1 MKGEQ
6 INMKNMKKGLCV
18 LLLLSLFSATANA
31 AGMIKDYH
39 AYRIKGQNI
48 RTVVPVVDSVLS
60 REVEVKKLAK
70 NAYYAT
76 YGDGHY
82 YMKFY
87 PALQDTDVYL
97 VTDEAYDKE
106 KNDVTEF
113 FKSQKFA
120 YETLE
125 DKEAY
130 KEYKFDFIDY
140 ARSGALDGLFTLP
153 DGLKPIKQGMS
164 KLNDK
169 MSKGN
174 EKTSAIPYSEDND
187 PIDLTCVDQEEFY
200 NADADVTVTVNEY
213 RLKNKENKYV
223 HAFEYIVKNNS
234 NSDIKVEKVYS
245 ERLAALK
252 DITTST
258 FVDFDR
264 LDVAD
269 TLAVPLAVATGGLS
283 FGFTIANN
291 VRLARVVAES
301 TRFAHSLPENY
312 DLKANSSMRILC
324 LKFKEDPQPLQFT
337 VNKNGQTYVFAY

>member
-1 MKGEQ
+1 
-6 INMKNMKKGLCV
+6 MKKILKGIYV
-18 LLLLSLFSATANA
+18 LSILAVFSATANA

-39 AYRIKGQNI
+39 AYRIKNQNI
-48 RTVVPVVDSVLS
+48 RTVVPVVDNILS
-60 REVEVKKLAK
+60 KEVEVKKLAR

-76 YGDGHY
+76 YGDDHY

-87 PALQDTDVYL
+87 PALHDTDVYI
-97 VTDEAYDKE
+97 VTDGEYDKNN
-106 KNDVTEF
+106 NDVTAF
-113 FKSQKFA
+113 FKSQNYR

-153 DGLKPIKQGMS
+153 DGLKPLKKGMN

-169 MSKGN
+169 LSKGN
-174 EKTSAIPYSEDND
+174 EKTSAIPYSEDNE
-187 PIDLTCVDQEEFY
+187 PIDLTCVDSQEYY
-200 NADADVTVTVNEY
+200 NADADVTVTINEY

-234 NSDIKVEKVYS
+234 NTDITVEKVYS

-258 FVDFDR
+258 FVDLDR

-269 TLAVPLAVATGGLS
+269 NLGVPLAVATGGLS
-283 FGFTIANN
+283 LGFTVANN
-291 VRLARVVAES
+291 VRLAMVIKEA
-301 TRFAHSLPENY
+301 TRFSHSLPENY
-312 DLKANSSMRILC
+312 NLKTKSSMRILC

-337 VNKNGQTYVFAY
+337 IKKKGQTYQFTY

>member
-1 MKGEQ
+1 
-6 INMKNMKKGLCV
+6 MKK
-18 LLLLSLFSATANA
+18 LLSSICALSILVLFSGTANA
-31 AGMIKDYH
+31 GGMIKDYH
-39 AYRIKGQNI
+39 AYRIKDQNI
-48 RTVVPVVDSVLS
+48 RTVVPVVDNILS
-60 REVEVKKLAK
+60 REVSVKKLTR

-76 YGDGHY
+76 YGDEHY

-87 PALQDTDVYL
+87 PALHETDVYI
-97 VTDEAYDKE
+97 VTDASYDKE
-106 KNDVTEF
+106 NNDVTEF
-113 FKSQKFA
+113 FKSQNYKF
-120 YETLE
+120 ETVE

-130 KEYKFDFIDY
+130 KEYQFDFVDY

-153 DGLKPIKQGMS
+153 DGLKPLKKGVS

-169 MSKGN
+169 LSKGN

-187 PIDLTCVDQEEFY
+187 PIDLTCVDSQEFY
-200 NADADVTVTVNEY
+200 NAEADVTVTVNEY

-258 FVDFDR
+258 FVDYDK

-269 TLAVPLAVATGGLS
+269 TLAIPLAVATGGLS

-291 VRLARVVAES
+291 VRLGMVVKEA

-324 LKFKEDPQPLQFT
+324 MKFKDDPQPLQFT
-337 VNKNGQTYVFAY
+337 VNKQGQIYQFTY

>member
-1 MKGEQ
+1 
-6 INMKNMKKGLCV
+6 MKKFLKSIYV
-18 LLLLSLFSATANA
+18 LSLLVLFSAAANA

-39 AYRIKGQNI
+39 AYRIKNQNI
-48 RTVVPVVDSVLS
+48 RTVIPVVDSILS
-60 REVEVKKLAK
+60 QAVEVKKLAR

-76 YGDGHY
+76 YDGEHY

-87 PALQDTDVYL
+87 PALHDTDVYI
-97 VTDEAYDKE
+97 VSDASYDKE
-106 KNDVTEF
+106 NNGVTEF
-113 FKSQKFA
+113 FNSQNYK
-120 YETLE
+120 YEKLE
-125 DKEAY
+125 DDEAY

-153 DGLKPIKQGMS
+153 DGLKPLKKGMN
-164 KLNDK
+164 KINDK

-187 PIDLTCVDQEEFY
+187 PIDLTCIDSQEFY
-200 NADADVTVTVNEY
+200 NEDANVTVTVNEY

-234 NSDIKVEKVYS
+234 NSAIKVEKVYS
-245 ERLAALK
+245 ERLAGLK

-258 FVDFDR
+258 FVDMDR

-269 TLAVPLAVATGGLS
+269 TLGVPLAVATGGLS
-283 FGFTIANN
+283 LGFTVANN
-291 VRLARVVAES
+291 VRLAKVIKES
-301 TRFAHSLPENY
+301 TRFSHSLPENY

-324 LKFKEDPQPLQFT
+324 LKFKDDPQPIQFT
-337 VNKNGQTYVFAY
+337 INKDYMAELI

>member
-1 MKGEQ
+1 
-6 INMKNMKKGLCV
+6 MKKILKSICA
-18 LLLLSLFSATANA
+18 LSLLIVFAATANA

-48 RTVVPVVDSVLS
+48 RTVVPVVDNLLS
-60 REVEVKKLAK
+60 REAEVKKLER

-76 YGDGHY
+76 YDGEHY

-87 PALQDTDVYL
+87 PALHDTDVYI
-97 VTDEAYDKE
+97 VSDASYDKDN
-106 KNDVTEF
+106 NDVTEF
-113 FKSQKFA
+113 FRSQNYR

-153 DGLKPIKQGMS
+153 DGLKPLKKGMS
-164 KLNDK
+164 KINDK
-169 MSKGN
+169 LSKGN

-187 PIDLTCVDQEEFY
+187 PIDLTCIDSQEFY
-200 NADADVTVTVNEY
+200 DSYANVTVIVNEY

-234 NSDIKVEKVYS
+234 NYDIKVEKVYS

-252 DITTST
+252 DVTTST
-258 FVDFDR
+258 FVDMDR
-264 LDVAD
+264 LDLAD
-269 TLAVPLAVATGGLS
+269 NLGVPLAIATGGLS
-283 FGFTIANN
+283 LGFTVANN
-291 VRLARVVAES
+291 VRLGMVIKEA

-324 LKFKEDPQPLQFT
+324 LKFKDDPKPLQFT
-337 VNKNGQTYVFAY
+337 IKKQGQTYQFTY

>member
-1 MKGEQ
+1 MRKMLKT
-6 INMKNMKKGLCV
+6 ICTV
-18 LLLLSLFSATANA
+18 SLLVVFTATANA

-39 AYRIKGQNI
+39 AYRIKNQNI
-48 RTVVPVVDSVLS
+48 RTVVPVVDNILS
-60 REVEVKKLAK
+60 REVEVKKLAG

-76 YGDGHY
+76 YDDGHY

-87 PALQDTDVYL
+87 PALHDTDVYI
-97 VTDEAYDKE
+97 VTDEEYDKDD
-106 KNDVTEF
+106 NDVTQF
-113 FKSQKFA
+113 FKSQNYTF
-120 YETLE
+120 ETLE

-153 DGLKPIKQGMS
+153 DGLKPLKKGMS
-164 KLNDK
+164 KINDK
-169 MSKGN
+169 LSKGN
-174 EKTSAIPYSEDND
+174 EKTSAIPYSEDTD
-187 PIDLTCVDQEEFY
+187 PIDLTCIDSQEFY
-200 NADADVTVTVNEY
+200 NTDADVTVTVNEY

-234 NSDIKVEKVYS
+234 NDDIKVEKVYS
-245 ERLAALK
+245 ERLAGLK

-258 FVDFDR
+258 FVDMDR

-283 FGFTIANN
+283 FGFTVANN
-291 VRLARVVAES
+291 VRLAMVVKEA
-301 TRFAHSLPENY
+301 TRFSHSLPEDY

-324 LKFKEDPQPLQFT
+324 LKFKDDPQPLQFT
-337 VNKNGQTYVFAY
+337 VNKNGQTYTFTY

>member
-1 MKGEQ
+1 
-6 INMKNMKKGLCV
+6 MKKIFKGIGV
-18 LLLLSLFSATANA
+18 LSLLILFSATANA

-39 AYRIKGQNI
+39 AYRLKNQNI
-48 RTVVPVVDSVLS
+48 REVVPVVDNILNPA
-60 REVEVKKLAK
+60 VEVKKLAR

-76 YGDGHY
+76 YGDEHY

-87 PALQDTDVYL
+87 PALHDTDVYI
-97 VTDEAYDKE
+97 VSDTSYDKE
-106 KNDVTEF
+106 NNDVVKF
-113 FKSQKFA
+113 FQMQNYK

-153 DGLKPIKQGMS
+153 DGLKPLKKGMN

-187 PIDLTCVDQEEFY
+187 PIDLTCIDSEEFY
-200 NADADVTVTVNEY
+200 NADTDVTVTVNEY

-245 ERLAALK
+245 ERLAGLK

-258 FVDFDR
+258 FVDLDR

-269 TLAVPLAVATGGLS
+269 TLAVPLAVVTGGASL
-283 FGFTIANN
+283 GFTVANN
-291 VRLARVVAES
+291 VRLGMVVKEA

-324 LKFKEDPQPLQFT
+324 MKFKDDPQPIQFT
-337 VNKNGQTYVFAY
+337 VNKQGQTYQFAY

>member
-1 MKGEQ
+1 
-6 INMKNMKKGLCV
+6 MKKMLKCLCV
-18 LLLLSLFSATANA
+18 LSSLVLFAATANA

-48 RTVVPVVDSVLS
+48 RTVVPVVDSILS
-60 REVEVKKLAK
+60 NEVEVKKLGR

-76 YGDGHY
+76 YGEGHY

-97 VTDEAYDKE
+97 VTDEEYDKDN
-106 KNDVTEF
+106 NDVTDF
-113 FKSQKFA
+113 FKSQKFV

-125 DKEAY
+125 DKDAY

-153 DGLKPIKQGMS
+153 DGLKPLKNGMS

-187 PIDLTCVDQEEFY
+187 PIDLTCIDADEFY
-200 NADADVTVTVNEY
+200 NEDADVFVTIKEY

-252 DITTST
+252 DVTTST
-258 FVDFDR
+258 FVDMDR

-269 TLAVPLAVATGGLS
+269 NLAVPLAFVTGGAS

-291 VRLARVVAES
+291 VRLAMVIKEA
-301 TRFAHSLPENY
+301 TRFSHSLPEDY
-312 DLKANSSMRILC
+312 DLKAKAAMRILC
-324 LKFKEDPQPLQFT
+324 LKFKDDPQPLQFT
-337 VNKNGQTYVFAY
+337 VNKQGQTYNFAY

>member
-1 MKGEQ
+1 
-6 INMKNMKKGLCV
+6 MKKV
-18 LLLLSLFSATANA
+18 LKGVCLLSILALLSTSANA

-39 AYRIKGQNI
+39 AYRIKNQNI
-48 RTVVPVVDSVLS
+48 RNVIPVVDGILS
-60 REVEVKKLAK
+60 KEVEVKKLER

-87 PALQDTDVYL
+87 PALHDTDVYL
-97 VTDEAYDKE
+97 VTDEEYDKDN
-106 KNDVTEF
+106 NDVTEF
-113 FKSQKFA
+113 FKSQNYK

-125 DKEAY
+125 DNEAY
-130 KEYKFDFIDY
+130 KEYKFDFVDF

-153 DGLKPIKQGMS
+153 DGLKPLKKGMS

-174 EKTSAIPYSEDND
+174 DKTSTIPYSEDND
-187 PIDLTCVDQEEFY
+187 PIDLTCVDSQEFY
-200 NADADVTVTVNEY
+200 NTDTDITVTINEY

-223 HAFEYIVKNNS
+223 HAFEYILKNNS
-234 NSDIKVEKVYS
+234 HSDIKVEKVYS
-245 ERLAALK
+245 ERLAGLK
-252 DITTST
+252 DVTTST
-258 FVDFDR
+258 FVDLDR

-269 TLAVPLAVATGGLS
+269 NLAVPLAVATGGLS

-291 VRLARVVAES
+291 VRLGMVIKEA

-312 DLKANSSMRILC
+312 DLKARSSMRILC
-324 LKFKEDPQPLQFT
+324 LKFKEDPQPIQFT
-337 VNKNGQTYVFAY
+337 VNKQGQTYQFTY

>member
-1 MKGEQ
+1 MKRVLKS
-6 INMKNMKKGLCV
+6 ICA
-18 LLLLSLFSATANA
+18 LLLLVSFSATANA

-39 AYRIKGQNI
+39 AYRIKNQNI
-48 RTVVPVVDSVLS
+48 RTVVPVVDDILS
-60 REVEVKKLAK
+60 TEVEVKKLAK

-76 YGDGHY
+76 YGEEHY

-87 PALQDTDVYL
+87 PALKDTDVYI
-97 VTDEAYDKE
+97 VTDGEYDK
-106 KNDVTEF
+106 NNNGVTEF
-113 FKSQKFA
+113 FKSQNYEF
-120 YETLE
+120 ETLE

-153 DGLKPIKQGMS
+153 DGLKPLKKGMS
-164 KLNDK
+164 KINDK
-169 MSKGN
+169 LSKGN

-187 PIDLTCVDQEEFY
+187 PIDLTRIDSEEFY
-200 NADADVTVTVNEY
+200 NEDADVTVTINEY

-258 FVDFDR
+258 FVDMDR

-269 TLAVPLAVATGGLS
+269 TLGVPLAIATGGLS
-283 FGFTIANN
+283 LGFTVANN
-291 VRLARVVAES
+291 VRLAKVVAES
-301 TRFAHSLPENY
+301 TRFSHSLPENY
-312 DLKANSSMRILC
+312 DLKGNSSMRILC
-324 LKFKEDPQPLQFT
+324 LKFKDDPQPLQFT
-337 VNKNGQTYVFAY
+337 VNKNGQTYNFSY

>member
-1 MKGEQ
+1 
-6 INMKNMKKGLCV
+6 MKKMLKSICV
-18 LLLLSLFSATANA
+18 LSLLALFPTSASA

-39 AYRIKGQNI
+39 AYRIKEQNI
-48 RTVVPVVDSVLS
+48 RTVVPVVNNILS
-60 REVEVKKLAK
+60 KEVEVKKLAG

-76 YGDGHY
+76 YGDEHY

-87 PALQDTDVYL
+87 PALQDTDVYI
-97 VTDEAYDKE
+97 VTDGEYDK
-106 KNDVTEF
+106 NNNGVTDF
-113 FKSQKFA
+113 FKSQNYRF
-120 YETLE
+120 ETLE

-153 DGLKPIKQGMS
+153 DGLKPLKKGMN

-169 MSKGN
+169 LSKGN

-187 PIDLTCVDQEEFY
+187 PIDLTCIDTEEFY
-200 NADADVTVTVNEY
+200 NAEANVTVTINEY

-234 NSDIKVEKVYS
+234 NTDIKVEKVYS

-252 DITTST
+252 DVTTST
-258 FVDFDR
+258 FVDLDR

-269 TLAVPLAVATGGLS
+269 NLGVPLALATGGLS
-283 FGFTIANN
+283 LGFTVANN
-291 VRLARVVAES
+291 VRLARVIKES

-324 LKFKEDPQPLQFT
+324 LKFKDDQKPLQFT
-337 VNKNGQTYVFAY
+337 VRKQGQTYQFTY

>member
-1 MKGEQ
+1 MKRLL
-6 INMKNMKKGLCV
+6 KSVYV
-18 LLLLSLFSATANA
+18 LSLLALLSLTANA

-39 AYRIKGQNI
+39 AYRIKDQNI
-48 RTVVPVVDSVLS
+48 RTVVPIVDNILS
-60 REVEVKKLAK
+60 KEVEVKKLEK

-76 YGDGHY
+76 YGDEHY

-87 PALQDTDVYL
+87 PALHDTDVYI
-97 VTDEAYDKE
+97 VTDAEYDKDN
-106 KNDVTEF
+106 NDVTDF
-113 FKSQKFA
+113 FKSQKYK

-125 DKEAY
+125 DNEAY
-130 KEYKFDFIDY
+130 REYKFDFIDY
-140 ARSGALDGLFTLP
+140 ARSGALEGLFTLP
-153 DGLKPIKQGMS
+153 DGLKPLKKGMN

-174 EKTSAIPYSEDND
+174 EKTSAIPYSEDYN
-187 PIDLTCVDQEEFY
+187 PIDLTCIDSEEFY
-200 NADADVTVTVNEY
+200 NTDANVTVTVNEY

-234 NSDIKVEKVYS
+234 NSDMIVEKVYS

-252 DITTST
+252 DVTTST
-258 FVDFDR
+258 FVDMDK

-269 TLAVPLAVATGGLS
+269 TLGVPLAVATGGLS
-283 FGFTIANN
+283 LGFTVANN
-291 VRLARVVAES
+291 VRLAKVVKES

-324 LKFKEDPQPLQFT
+324 LKFKDDPKPLQFT
-337 VNKNGQTYVFAY
+337 VKKLGKTYTFSY

>member
-1 MKGEQ
+1 
-6 INMKNMKKGLCV
+6 MKKLLKGICV
-18 LLLLSLFSATANA
+18 LSLLVIFSATANA

-48 RTVVPVVDSVLS
+48 RTVVPVVDNILS
-60 REVEVKKLAK
+60 REIEVKKLARD
-70 NAYYAT
+70 AYYAT
-76 YGDGHY
+76 YDGEHY

-87 PALQDTDVYL
+87 PALHDTDVYI
-97 VTDEAYDKE
+97 VSDASYDKDN
-106 KNDVTEF
+106 NDVTAF
-113 FKSQKFA
+113 FRSQNYR

-153 DGLKPIKQGMS
+153 DGLKPLKKGMN

-169 MSKGN
+169 LSKGN
-174 EKTSAIPYSEDND
+174 EKTSAIPYSEDKD
-187 PIDLTCVDQEEFY
+187 PIDLTCVDSVEYY
-200 NADADVTVTVNEY
+200 NAAANVTVTVNEY

-245 ERLAALK
+245 ERLAGLK

-258 FVDFDR
+258 FVDLDK

-269 TLAVPLAVATGGLS
+269 NLGVPLAIATGGLS
-283 FGFTIANN
+283 LGFTVANN
-291 VRLARVVAES
+291 VRLGMVIKEA

-324 LKFKEDPQPLQFT
+324 MKFKDDPKPLQFT
-337 VNKNGQTYVFAY
+337 VKKQGQTYQFTY

>member
-1 MKGEQ
+1 
-6 INMKNMKKGLCV
+6 MKKLLKGICV
-18 LLLLSLFSATANA
+18 LSLLVIFSATANA

-48 RTVVPVVDSVLS
+48 RTVVPVVDNILS
-60 REVEVKKLAK
+60 REIEVKKLARD
-70 NAYYAT
+70 AYYAT
-76 YGDGHY
+76 YDGEHY

-87 PALQDTDVYL
+87 PALHDTDVYI
-97 VTDEAYDKE
+97 VSDASYDKDN
-106 KNDVTEF
+106 NDVTEF
-113 FKSQKFA
+113 FRSQNYR
-120 YETLE
+120 YETLD

-153 DGLKPIKQGMS
+153 DGLKPLKKGMN

-169 MSKGN
+169 LSKGN
-174 EKTSAIPYSEDND
+174 EKTSAIPYSEDKD
-187 PIDLTCVDQEEFY
+187 PIDLTCVDSVEYY
-200 NADADVTVTVNEY
+200 NAAANVTVTVNEY

-245 ERLAALK
+245 ERLAGLK

-258 FVDFDR
+258 FVDLDK

-269 TLAVPLAVATGGLS
+269 NLGVPLAIATGGLS
-283 FGFTIANN
+283 LGFTVANN
-291 VRLARVVAES
+291 VRLGMVIKEA

-324 LKFKEDPQPLQFT
+324 MKFKDDPKPLQFT
-337 VNKNGQTYVFAY
+337 VKKQGQTYQFTY

>member
-1 MKGEQ
+1 
-6 INMKNMKKGLCV
+6 MKKV
-18 LLLLSLFSATANA
+18 LKGVCLLSILALLSTSANA

-39 AYRIKGQNI
+39 AYRIKNQNI
-48 RTVVPVVDSVLS
+48 RNVIPVVDGILS
-60 REVEVKKLAK
+60 KEVEVKKLER

-76 YGDGHY
+76 YDGEHY

-87 PALQDTDVYL
+87 PALHDTDVYI
-97 VTDEAYDKE
+97 VTDADYDKE

-113 FKSQKFA
+113 FKSQNYK

-125 DKEAY
+125 DNEAY
-130 KEYKFDFIDY
+130 KEYKFDFVDY

-153 DGLKPIKQGMS
+153 DGLKPLKKGMS

-174 EKTSAIPYSEDND
+174 DKTSTIPYSEDND
-187 PIDLTCVDQEEFY
+187 PIDLTCVDSQEFY
-200 NADADVTVTVNEY
+200 NTDTDITVTINEY

-223 HAFEYIVKNNS
+223 HAFEYILKNNS
-234 NSDIKVEKVYS
+234 HSDIKVEKVYS
-245 ERLAALK
+245 ERLAGLK
-252 DITTST
+252 DVTTST
-258 FVDFDR
+258 FVDLDR

-269 TLAVPLAVATGGLS
+269 NLAVPLAVATGGLS

-291 VRLARVVAES
+291 VRLGMVIKEA

-312 DLKANSSMRILC
+312 DLKARSSMRILC
-324 LKFKEDPQPLQFT
+324 LKFKEDPKPIQFT
-337 VNKNGQTYVFAY
+337 VNKQGQTYQFTY

>member
-1 MKGEQ
+1 
-6 INMKNMKKGLCV
+6 MKKLLKGIWV
-18 LLLLSLFSATANA
+18 LSLLVLFSATANA

-48 RTVVPVVDSVLS
+48 RTIVPIVDDILS
-60 REVEVKKLAK
+60 KEVEVKKLAR

-76 YGDGHY
+76 YGDEHY

-87 PALQDTDVYL
+87 PALHDTDVYI
-97 VTDEAYDKE
+97 VTDGEYDKNN
-106 KNDVTEF
+106 NDVTDF
-113 FKSQKFA
+113 FKSQNYQ

-153 DGLKPIKQGMS
+153 DGLKPLKKGMS
-164 KLNDK
+164 KINDK
-169 MSKGN
+169 LSKGN
-174 EKTSAIPYSEDND
+174 EKTSAIPYSVDND
-187 PIDLTCVDQEEFY
+187 PIDLTCIDSEEFY
-200 NADADVTVTVNEY
+200 NEDTDIKVTINEY

-258 FVDFDR
+258 FVDLDR

-269 TLAVPLAVATGGLS
+269 NLGVPLAIATGGLS
-283 FGFTIANN
+283 LSFTVANN
-291 VRLARVVAES
+291 VRLAMVIKEA
-301 TRFAHSLPENY
+301 TRFSHSLPENY
-312 DLKANSSMRILC
+312 DLKANTEMRILC
-324 LKFKEDPQPLQFT
+324 LKFKDDPQPLQFT
-337 VNKNGQTYVFAY
+337 VNKLGKKYSFTY

>member
-1 MKGEQ
+1 
-6 INMKNMKKGLCV
+6 MKKMLKGICV
-18 LLLLSLFSATANA
+18 LSLLVSFSATANA

-39 AYRIKGQNI
+39 AYRIKDQNI
-48 RTVVPVVDSVLS
+48 RTVVPVVDDILS
-60 REVEVKKLAK
+60 NEVEVKKLAK
-70 NAYYAT
+70 DAYYAT
-76 YGDGHY
+76 YGDEHY

-87 PALQDTDVYL
+87 PALHDTDVYI
-97 VTDEAYDKE
+97 VTDGDYDK
-106 KNDVTEF
+106 NNNGVTEF
-113 FKSQKFA
+113 FKSQNYK

-125 DKEAY
+125 DNEAY

-153 DGLKPIKQGMS
+153 DGLKPLKKGMS
-164 KLNDK
+164 KINDK

-174 EKTSAIPYSEDND
+174 EKTSAIPYSEDKD
-187 PIDLTCVDQEEFY
+187 PINLTCVDSEEFY
-200 NADADVTVTVNEY
+200 NADTDVTVTINEY

-258 FVDFDR
+258 FVDMDR

-269 TLAVPLAVATGGLS
+269 TLGVPLAVATGGATLV
-283 FGFTIANN
+283 FTAANN
-291 VRLARVVAES
+291 IRLARVIKES

-324 LKFKEDPQPLQFT
+324 LKFKDDPQPLQFT
-337 VNKNGQTYVFAY
+337 VNKLGQTYNFAY

>member
-1 MKGEQ
+1 
-6 INMKNMKKGLCV
+6 MKKMLKNICV
-18 LLLLSLFSATANA
+18 VSLLVMFVSTTANA

-39 AYRIKGQNI
+39 AYRIKDQNI
-48 RTVVPVVDSVLS
+48 RTVVPIVDNILS
-60 REVEVKKLAK
+60 KEVEVKKLAR

-87 PALQDTDVYL
+87 PALRDTDVYL
-97 VTDEAYDKE
+97 VTDEEYDKE
-106 KNDVTEF
+106 NNDVTEF
-113 FKSQKFA
+113 FKSQNYK

-130 KEYKFDFIDY
+130 QEYKFDFIDY

-153 DGLKPIKQGMS
+153 DGLKPLKKGMN
-164 KLNDK
+164 KINDK
-169 MSKGN
+169 LSKGN
-174 EKTSAIPYSEDND
+174 EKTSAIPYSEDMD
-187 PIDLTCVDQEEFY
+187 PIDLTCIDVDEFY
-200 NADADVTVTVNEY
+200 NEAADVFVTIKEY

-245 ERLAALK
+245 ERLAGLK

-258 FVDFDR
+258 FVDMDK

-269 TLAVPLAVATGGLS
+269 TLGVPLAVATCGLS
-283 FGFTIANN
+283 LSFTVANN
-291 VRLARVVAES
+291 VRLAKVIKES

-312 DLKANSSMRILC
+312 DLKAKAAMRILC
-324 LKFKEDPQPLQFT
+324 LKFKDDPQPLQFT
-337 VNKNGQTYVFAY
+337 IQKQGQTYQFAY

>member
-1 MKGEQ
+1 
-6 INMKNMKKGLCV
+6 MKKMLKGLWV
-18 LLLLSLFSATANA
+18 LSLLVTFSTVANA

-39 AYRIKGQNI
+39 AYRIKDQNI
-48 RTVVPVVDSVLS
+48 RTVVPVVDNILS
-60 REVEVKKLAK
+60 REVEVKKLTG

-76 YGDGHY
+76 YGDEHY

-87 PALQDTDVYL
+87 PALHDTDVYI
-97 VTDEAYDKE
+97 VTDGEYDKDN
-106 KNDVTEF
+106 NDVTNF
-113 FKSQKFA
+113 FKSQNYRF
-120 YETLE
+120 ETLE

-153 DGLKPIKQGMS
+153 DGLKPLKKGMS
-164 KLNDK
+164 KINDK
-169 MSKGN
+169 LSKGN
-174 EKTSAIPYSEDND
+174 EKTSAIPYTEDND
-187 PIDLTCVDQEEFY
+187 PIDLTCVDSQEFY

-223 HAFEYIVKNNS
+223 HGFEYIVKNNS

-258 FVDFDR
+258 FVDMDR
-264 LDVAD
+264 LDLAD
-269 TLAVPLAVATGGLS
+269 NLGVPLAVATGGLS
-283 FGFTIANN
+283 LGFTAANN
-291 VRLARVVAES
+291 IRLAMVIKEA
-301 TRFAHSLPENY
+301 TRFSHSLPENY

-324 LKFKEDPQPLQFT
+324 LKFKDDLQPLQFT
-337 VNKNGQTYVFAY
+337 VSKLGQTYNFTY

>member
-1 MKGEQ
+1 
-6 INMKNMKKGLCV
+6 MKKILKGICV
-18 LLLLSLFSATANA
+18 LSLLVLFSATADA

-39 AYRIKGQNI
+39 AYRIKDQNI
-48 RTVVPVVDSVLS
+48 RTVVPIVDNILS
-60 REVEVKKLAK
+60 QEVEVKKLTGD
-70 NAYYAT
+70 AYYAT
-76 YGDGHY
+76 YGDEHY

-87 PALQDTDVYL
+87 PALHDTDVYI
-97 VTDEAYDKE
+97 VTDGDYDK
-106 KNDVTEF
+106 NNNGVTDF
-113 FKSQKFA
+113 FKSQNFK

-153 DGLKPIKQGMS
+153 DGLKPLKKGMN

-187 PIDLTCVDQEEFY
+187 PIDLTCINSEEFH
-200 NADADVTVTVNEY
+200 NADAGVTVTVKEY

-258 FVDFDR
+258 FVDMDK

-269 TLAVPLAVATGGLS
+269 TLGVPLAIATGGLS
-283 FGFTIANN
+283 LGFTVANN
-291 VRLARVVAES
+291 VRLARVIKEA
-301 TRFAHSLPENY
+301 TRFSHSLPENY

-324 LKFKEDPQPLQFT
+324 LKFKDDPKPLQFT
-337 VNKNGQTYVFAY
+337 VKKQGQTYQFAY